1 MTRLFKFSLDVL
13 VKAKDLEQ
21 AEVWAKEEF
30 GIDVFESHILATE
43 LEDNH
48 FNQEIDMDLTK

>member
-1 MTRLFKFSLDVL
+1 MKKLFKLSLDVL

-48 FNQEIDMDLTK
+48 FNQEIDIDLTK